1 MPSRCSGVCPIA
13 AESVLAV
20 AGVARD
26 CADLLTKYPYG
37 IARRKPPSAGPSGLG
52 NAI

>member
-13 AESVLAV
+13 AESVEAM
-20 AGVARD
+20 AGVARN
-26 CADLLTKYPYG
+26 CADLLTKYPSG
-37 IARRKPPSAGPSGLG
+37 IARRTSRSAKFSGLG